1 MILSGDVE
9 VFKHVGEKLEGRPLG
24 RVPVPTLEHYLH
36 FGKTGMFKKQSF
48 CGGLKWYD
56 VFLGYKIQACM
67 KMTSIGGN

>member
-48 CGGLKWYD
+48 FGGLKCYE
-56 VFLGYKIQACM
+56 VF
-67 KMTSIGGN
+67 